1 MRKST
6 RNKLAITGLVAL
18 AGMVFVVYSVL
29 ANSGQDKTVDEVM
42 QDTSAWMNKK
52 LRVRGFVQPGSIH
65 KEIVNQQARQSF
77 VLERNGRRMR
87 VENTG
92 PAPDTFTDQAE
103 VSASGQLVRRDG
115 DLVLL
120 SNDLS
125 AKCPSKYEGARTNLN
140 LAQQPR
146 YQ

>member
-1 MRKST
+1 MRKQT
-6 RNKLAITGLVAL
+6 RNKLLISGLVAM

-29 ANSGQDKTVDEVM
+29 ANSGQDKSVDELM
-42 QDTSAWMNKK
+42 QDPSAWMNKK
-52 LRVRGFVQPGSIH
+52 LRVRGYVEPGSIK

-77 VLERNGRRMR
+77 ILERNGKRLH

-92 PAPDTFTDQAE
+92 PAPDTFVDQAE
-103 VSASGQLVRRDG
+103 VSASGQIVQRG
-115 DLVLL
+115 DEVVLL

-140 LAQQPR
+140 LASQPK

>member
-6 RNKLAITGLVAL
+6 RTKLWITFVVGVL
-18 AGMVFVVYSVL
+18 GMTFVVYSVL

-42 QDTSAWMNKK
+42 KDPSAWVGKK
-52 LRVRGFVQPGSIH
+52 LRVRGYVQPGSIH
-65 KEIVNQQARQSF
+65 REIADQQARQTF
-77 VLERNGRRMR
+77 VLERNGKRIR

-103 VSASGQLVRRDG
+103 VSAKGHFEMRDG
-115 DLVLL
+115 ELVMI

-125 AKCPSKYEGARTNLN
+125 AKCPSKYEGASSNIDLHEKPT
-140 LAQQPR
+140 
-146 YQ
+146 Y